1 MGGSSGHSNYGSWR
15 QPIQPTNQPPLTDA
29 EINGC
34 LRDLLRIYNARDTQA
49 VSRHVQVLRD
59 SLELRDDD
67 VIRTLFGGSV
77 SKHTAIDGLS
87 DVDVLVIVND
97 SSLSGQ
103 SPATVIRLMAQR
115 IRQRL
120 PQTSVSSGDLAV
132 TVSYSD
138 GIEVQ
143 VLPAIRTKSGVR
155 IADPKTNSWSDVVYP
170 DRFARKL
177 TQVNQRNDS
186 KVIPT
191 VKLAKGLAAHMI
203 SSDKDHISG
212 YHMESLA
219 IEAFRNYQGPYDLKS
234 MFRHFTDFSSRA
246 VIRPITDPTGQS
258 RHVDEYMGEQ
268 GSARR
273 RRASDSFRRMQHRFD
288 ICKTR
293 EEIENLFGM

>member
-1 MGGSSGHSNYGSWR
+1 MSGSSGRSYSGPWHRRR
-15 QPIQPTNQPPLTDA
+15 QVTLTDA

-34 LRDLLRIYNARDTQA
+34 LRDLLRAYNARDTQA
-49 VSRHVQVLRD
+49 VSRHIQVLRN

-77 SKHTAIDGLS
+77 SKHTAINGLS

-103 SPATVIRLMAQR
+103 SPAAIIRLMAQR

-120 PQTSVSSGDLAV
+120 PQTNVSTGDLAV
-132 TVSYSD
+132 TVRYSD

-143 VLPAIRTKSGVR
+143 VLPAIRTKSGIR
-155 IADPKTNSWSDVVYP
+155 IADPKTNRWSNVVYP
-170 DRFARKL
+170 ERFARKL
-177 TQVNQRNDS
+177 TQVNQRNDG

-191 VKLAKGLAAHMI
+191 VKLGKGLAAHMLT
-203 SSDKDHISG
+203 SDKDYISG

-219 IEAFRNYQGPYDLKS
+219 IEAFRNYQGRYDLKS
-234 MFRHFTDFSSRA
+234 MFRHFADFSSR
-246 VIRPITDPTGQS
+246 VVMRLITDPTGQS
-258 RHVDEYMGEQ
+258 RHVDEYMGQQ

-273 RRASDSFRRMQHRFD
+273 KRASSSFQRMRQRFD
-288 ICKTR
+288 ACRTR
-293 EEIENLFGM
+293 EDIENLFGM

>member
-1 MGGSSGHSNYGSWR
+1 MSGSSGRGYYGPWR
-15 QPIQPTNQPPLTDA
+15 QPNQATLTDA

-34 LRDLLRIYNARDTQA
+34 LRDLLRVYNARDTQA

-59 SLELRDDD
+59 SLEIRDDD
-67 VIRTLFGGSV
+67 VICTLFGGSV
-77 SKHTAIDGLS
+77 SKHTAVNGLS

-103 SPATVIRLMAQR
+103 LPAAVIRSMAQR

-120 PQTSVSSGDLAV
+120 PQTTVNTGDLAV

-138 GIEVQ
+138 GIDGQ
-143 VLPAIRTKSGVR
+143 VLPAIRTTSGVR
-155 IADPKTNSWSDVVYP
+155 IGDPKANRWSNVVYP
-170 DRFARKL
+170 ERFARKL
-177 TQVNQRNDS
+177 TQVNQRNDG

-203 SSDKDHISG
+203 PSVRDHISG

-219 IEAFRNYQGPYDLKS
+219 IEAFRNYQVLHDLKS
-234 MFRHFTDFSSRA
+234 MFRHFAEFSSRTI
-246 VIRPITDPTGQS
+246 IRPITDPTGQS
-258 RHVDEYMGEQ
+258 RHVDEYMGQQ

-273 RRASDSFRRMQHRFD
+273 KRASNSFHRMRQRFD
-288 ICKTR
+288 ACRTR
-293 EEIENLFGM
+293 EDIENLFGM

>member
-1 MGGSSGHSNYGSWR
+1 MSGSSGHSYYGPRR
-15 QPIQPTNQPPLTDA
+15 QPNQPTLTDPK
-29 EINGC
+29 INGC
-34 LRDLLRIYNARDTQA
+34 LRDLLRVYNDRDTQA

-67 VIRTLFGGSV
+67 VIRTIFGGSV
-77 SKHTAIDGLS
+77 SKHTAINGLS

-97 SSLSGQ
+97 SSLIGQ
-103 SPATVIRLMAQR
+103 SPAAVIRLMAQR

-120 PQTSVSSGDLAV
+120 PQTSVSTGDLAV

-155 IADPKTNSWSDVVYP
+155 IADPKTNRWSGVVYP
-170 DRFARKL
+170 ERFAQKL
-177 TQVNQRNDS
+177 TQVNKRNDG

-191 VKLAKGLAAHMI
+191 VKLVKGLAAHMI
-203 SSDKDHISG
+203 PSDRDHISG

-219 IEAFRNYQGPYDLKS
+219 IEAFRNYQGPHDLKS
-234 MFRHFTDFSSRA
+234 MFNHFVDSSSRA
-246 VIRPITDPTGQS
+246 VMRPITDPTGQS

-273 RRASDSFRRMQHRFD
+273 QRASDSFRRMRHRFE

>member
-1 MGGSSGHSNYGSWR
+1 MSGSSGRSNYSPWR
-15 QPIQPTNQPPLTDA
+15 QPNQAILTDA

-34 LRDLLRIYNARDTQA
+34 LRDLLRVYNARDTQA
-49 VSRHVQVLRD
+49 VSRHVQVLSD

-77 SKHTAIDGLS
+77 SKHTAINGLS
-87 DVDVLVIVND
+87 DIDVLAIVND

-103 SPATVIRLMAQR
+103 SPAAVIRLMAQR

-120 PQTSVSSGDLAV
+120 PQTSVSTGDLAV
-132 TVSYSD
+132 TVRYSD

-170 DRFARKL
+170 ERFARKL
-177 TQVNQRNDS
+177 TQVNQRNDG

-203 SSDKDHISG
+203 PSDRDNISG
-212 YHMESLA
+212 YHMESLV
-219 IEAFRNYQGPYDLKS
+219 IETFRNYQGPHDLKS
-234 MFRHFTDFSSRA
+234 MFRHFTDFSSQA
-246 VIRPITDPTGQS
+246 VMRPITDPSGQS
-258 RHVDEYMGEQ
+258 RHVDEYMGQE

-273 RRASDSFRRMQHRFD
+273 QRASNSFQRMRQRFD
-288 ICKTR
+288 ACGTK
-293 EEIENLFGM
+293 EDIENLFGM